1 MVTCLKQVKTTGR
14 PEKKTKP
21 VQAEE
26 VARPVGR
33 PLQLAVE
40 TFTKSVWHEPSTL
53 SELAASSSVVVSSY
67 MFDEPAITDAL
78 LKKLRGRSNFACDI
92 FVDARAYDQK
102 TCYHEG
108 PRLRSLRDAGA
119 TIHLCIGKSGKA
131 EYGPSGLPGAHHIKA
146 LILDRKIA
154 YQGSANLTR
163 AARTNN
169 EIMHRFTG
177 PPVETILLAVLGARN
192 GATLL

>member
-1 MVTCLKQVKTTGR
+1 MKLSKAAEGANT
-14 PEKKTKP
+14 KKTELA
-21 VQAEE
+21 QEDE

-33 PLQLAVE
+33 PLQLTVE
-40 TFTKSVWHEPSTL
+40 TYPKAVWHEPSTL
-53 SELAASSSVVVSSY
+53 SELAASSNVVVSSY
-67 MFDEPAITDAL
+67 MFDEPAVHEAL
-78 LKKLRGRSNFACDI
+78 LKKLRGRSSFACDV
-92 FVDARAYDQK
+92 FVDARAYEQK

-119 TIHLCIGKSGKA
+119 TVHLCTGKSGKA

-154 YQGSANLTR
+154 YLGSANLTR

-177 PPVETILLAVLGARN
+177 PPAETILSAVLATKN
-192 GATLL
+192 GATIL